1 MGMMATEKLLGNKSP
16 DTLSNTAWGSIV
28 RPATAANSNKKRT
41 RLDRNANFCNEVSGG
56 PWRRKAWRIAR
67 HEPLDRKLPMANPN
81 STSHTR
87 MGEASLSTYEPKNH
101 RTPRADSNEL
111 TELSGTAADQSHD
124 TRMRTIWAKAQTTE
138 RWWMVFSTS
147 ILIRL

>member
-1 MGMMATEKLLGNKSP
+1 
-16 DTLSNTAWGSIV
+16 
-28 RPATAANSNKKRT
+28 
-41 RLDRNANFCNEVSGG
+41 
-56 PWRRKAWRIAR
+56 
-67 HEPLDRKLPMANPN
+67 MANPN

-87 MGEASLSTYEPKNH
+87 MGEASLSTYEPKNQ

-124 TRMRTIWAKAQTTE
+124 TRTRTIWAKAQTTE